1 MLILRRR
8 AGETLLIGENIT
20 LRVLETSD
28 GSVRLAIDAPREV
41 KILRGELVQ
50 AADANRDAANE
61 QARPEE
67 LQALLGGLPRRE
79 PPPGEKEKS

>member
-8 AGETLLIGENIT
+8 PGETLLIGDNVT
-20 LRVLETSD
+20 VRVLESSE

-41 KILRGELVQ
+41 KILRGELLQ
-50 AADANRDAANE
+50 AANANRDAANE

-67 LQALLGGLPRRE
+67 LQALLGGLSRQE
-79 PPPGEKEKS
+79 PPIGDGEKS

>member
-8 AGETLLIGENIT
+8 PGETLLIGDNIT

-50 AADANRDAANE
+50 AVDANRDAANE

-67 LQALLGGLPRRE
+67 LQALLGGLTRQE
-79 PPPGEKEKS
+79 PPSGESEKS